1 CSRLSSAAFSPTSGL
16 DPAPRPLVSFSPSW
30 TRRGA
35 LEMLRA
41 WASVFMLMNS
51 TPWSPASIMRLMAL
65 PPPPP
70 TPTTLIVAYCPFPR
84 FGSYALASPVR
95 APVAH
100 RQPISLGLIP
110 QPPGTVPQPGPAA
123 PGVNP
128 AATSSEPRVQLAPP
142 GEASGIG

>member
-1 CSRLSSAAFSPTSGL
+1 
-16 DPAPRPLVSFSPSW
+16 
-30 TRRGA
+30 
-35 LEMLRA
+35 
-41 WASVFMLMNS
+41 
-51 TPWSPASIMRLMAL
+51 PWSPASIMRLMAL

-84 FGSYALASPVR
+84 SGSNTRASPLR

-100 RQPISLGLIP
+100 RHPISLGLIP
-110 QPPGTVPQPGPAA
+110 QPPGTSLQPGPAS
-123 PGVNP
+123 PGGNP